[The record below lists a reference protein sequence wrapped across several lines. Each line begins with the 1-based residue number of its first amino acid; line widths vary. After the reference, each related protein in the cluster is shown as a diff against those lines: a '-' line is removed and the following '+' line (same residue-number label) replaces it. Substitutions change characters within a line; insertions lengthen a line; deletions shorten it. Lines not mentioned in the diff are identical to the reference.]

1 MVDREISSRCI
12 YTEEKEPG
20 LDVYKRKV
28 KEEEREKK
36 SGESV
41 VE

>member
-12 YTEEKEPG
+12 YTEKEAG

-28 KEEEREKK
+28 KEGEREKK
-36 SGESV
+36 SGESA